1 MKRATPLRKRALL
14 DTNLADSGRLNRLGV
29 VRIVREWAGSNRVT
43 AGGTIMM
50 KRFAVLGLLAAV
62 TLASAPGSA
71 GAADR
76 NVRPYG
82 PGARPAGLN
91 RPVIVGATGVGV
103 AARNWAFY
111 GGEYPSYAS
120 PYYQGYLGTP
130 YFAGYRGGGPYYGFN
145 KTMEWGCG
153 WLC

>member
-1 MKRATPLRKRALL
+1 M
-14 DTNLADSGRLNRLGV
+14 GRV
-29 VRIVREWAGSNRVT
+29 QSN

-50 KRFAVLGLLAAV
+50 RRVAVLGLLAAA
-62 TLASAPGSA
+62 TLASLPGSA

-76 NVRPYG
+76 NVP
-82 PGARPAGLN
+82 PGSRPAGLN
-91 RPVIVGATGVGV
+91 RPVIVGATGLGV
-103 AARNWAFY
+103 AANNWAFY